1 MNKNSGRGRRLVFAA
16 VGLVI
21 MLFLL
26 LTVLLDF
33 IVDYQ
38 WFEEVGYTSVFMAGI
53 INKFRIGL
61 PVFA

>member
-1 MNKNSGRGRRLVFAA
+1 MVLLNNKSGRGRKFVIAA

-26 LTVLLDF
+26 LMALLDF

-53 INKFRIGL
+53 IN
-61 PVFA
+61 